1 MSVVADISLDINS
14 AGVWSSLF
22 AGVGVGDTAA
32 NTSGI
37 VLESPFLSTSYVDDI
52 SDSETVT
59 VAEAVV
65 FDVGSQIHCAVV
77 TLTPISSSASAET
90 LHLLLKKL

>member
-1 MSVVADISLDINS
+1 MSVVADISLDIIGENS
-14 AGVWSSLF
+14 ADVCSSLF
-22 AGVGVGDTAA
+22 VGVGVGDTAT

-52 SDSETVT
+52 SNSETIT
-59 VAEAVV
+59 VADAVA

-77 TLTPISSSASAET
+77 TLTPMSSSASAET
-90 LHLLLKKL
+90 LHLL

>member
-1 MSVVADISLDINS
+1 MSVVADISLDIIGENS

-37 VLESPFLSTSYVDDI
+37 VLESPFLSTSY
-52 SDSETVT
+52 
-59 VAEAVV
+59 
-65 FDVGSQIHCAVV
+65 
-77 TLTPISSSASAET
+77 
-90 LHLLLKKL
+90 HLRPQQRRYIYF